1 MTGSSILLRLN
12 METARFIHTQI
23 KLKMK
28 SIVVSDIDYNDKGI
42 IPYALRLARDLESEV
57 KVIHVIDTRTLQG
70 IYTPYSDSQSVTA
83 GVESYDE
90 IIEKEKHTAHDNL
103 RKHVGRESSMLNY
116 PLRVSYDVIVGN
128 IDKVVADETESNK
141 NSLLMLSARPKG
153 KIWETYEDIFHI
165 IARSKDPVWL
175 IPPGLTYTTPKNV
188 LFISSLE
195 DRESEHLRNAIEMLK
210 PMDIQLSALQTSGNP
225 NFKKEF
231 EKRKDWQWIYKDIDQ
246 YYSLEDD
253 DAKRLKQFTTQEQT
267 DLIILFEKKRNL
279 IKRVIGKSVTE
290 NLAEILDI
298 PLLVFYD

>member
-1 MTGSSILLRLN
+1 
-12 METARFIHTQI
+12 
-23 KLKMK
+23 MK

-42 IPYALRLARDLESEV
+42 IPYAFRLARDLDSEV

-90 IIEKEKHTAHDNL
+90 IIEKEKHTTHDNL

-116 PLRVSYDVIVGN
+116 PLRVSYDIIVGN

-141 NSLLMLSARPKG
+141 NSLLILSARPKG

-175 IPPGLTYTTPKNV
+175 IPPELTYKTPKNV

-195 DRESEHLRNAIEMLK
+195 DSEPEHLRNALEMLK
-210 PMDIQLSALQTSGNP
+210 PMDIHLSALQTSGKP
-225 NFKKEF
+225 NFKKEL
-231 EKRKDWQWIYKDIDQ
+231 EERKDWHWIYKDIDQ
-246 YYSLEDD
+246 YYTLEDN
-253 DAKRLKQFTTQEQT
+253 DAERLKQFTIQEKT

-279 IKRVIGKSVTE
+279 IRRMIGKSVTE
-290 NLAEILDI
+290 KLAEILDI
-298 PLLVFYD
+298 PMLVFYD